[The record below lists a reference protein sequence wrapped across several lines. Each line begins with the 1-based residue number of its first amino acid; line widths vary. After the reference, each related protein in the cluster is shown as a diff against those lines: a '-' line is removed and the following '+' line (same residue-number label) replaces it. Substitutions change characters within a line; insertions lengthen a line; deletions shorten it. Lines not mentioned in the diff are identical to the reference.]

1 MAEPEAQKERPLTYF
16 DITIDGKPRGRIVF
30 SVYSD
35 LVPKTA
41 ENFRALCTG
50 EKGIG
55 NSGKPLHY
63 AGSGF
68 HRVIKG
74 FMCQGGDFTAGNGTG
89 GESIYGERFED
100 EGFPVKH
107 TKPFLLSMANAGKD
121 TNGSQFFITTVPTPH
136 LDDKHVVF
144 GEVVRG
150 KSVVRAI
157 ENHPT
162 DGRDVPTAP
171 IVISASG
178 VLSPDDPAPE
188 KADAADGDIW
198 EDEALDDETGANQDP
213 NLARDIAEK
222 IKQIGVSY
230 FTGKKAEDGT
240 VIEEPQP
247 DLALQKFQSIDT
259 SCSAGKCIPN
269 QNLSE
274 AQKYLEL
281 FIHADLPDDYPD
293 SNGYR
298 VTYAKMKLTT
308 AQAALRVQPPNPKV
322 VLDNTNDVIE
332 EYLDLLEPKFKGLSY
347 CLWHPSR
354 RDLSPAMA
362 YYRRA
367 LAHNLRGDH
376 DLALNDLAEAN
387 KIFPDPGTQNEIA
400 RIKAHVKEL
409 EEREKRR
416 YRKMF

>member
-30 SVYSD
+30 SLYSD

-247 DLALQKFQSIDT
+247 DLALQKFQ
-259 SCSAGKCIPN
+259 K
-269 QNLSE
+269 

-322 VLDNTNDVIE
+322 VLDNTNEVIE
-332 EYLDLLEPKFKGLSY
+332 EYLDLLEPKFK
-347 CLWHPSR
+347 
-354 RDLSPAMA
+354 AMA

-387 KIFPDPGTQNEIA
+387 KIFPDSGTQNEIA

>member
-30 SVYSD
+30 SLYSD

-247 DLALQKFQSIDT
+247 DLALQKFQ
-259 SCSAGKCIPN
+259 K
-269 QNLSE
+269 

-332 EYLDLLEPKFKGLSY
+332 EYLDLLEPKFK
-347 CLWHPSR
+347 
-354 RDLSPAMA
+354 AMA

>member
-1 MAEPEAQKERPLTYF
+1 MAESEARRPLTYF
-16 DITIDGKPRGRIVF
+16 DITIGGKPRGRIVF
-30 SVYSD
+30 SVYAD

-100 EGFPVKH
+100 EGFHEKH
-107 TKPFLLSMANAGKD
+107 SKPFLLSMANAGKD

-136 LDDKHVVF
+136 LDNKHVVF
-144 GEVVRG
+144 GEVIKG

-162 DGRDVPTAP
+162 DGKDVPTVP

-178 VLSPDDPAPE
+178 VLSPDDPCLAE
-188 KADAADGDIW
+188 AGTSDGDIW
-198 EDEALDDETGANQDP
+198 EDDAEDDETGANQDP
-213 NLARDIAEK
+213 NLARSIAEK
-222 IKQIGVSY
+222 IKQIGVGY
-230 FTGKKAEDGT
+230 FTGKRAEDGT
-240 VIEEPQP
+240 VTLKPQP
-247 DLALQKFQSIDT
+247 DLALQKFR
-259 SCSAGKCIPN
+259 K
-269 QNLSE
+269 

-281 FIHADLPDDYPD
+281 FIHAELPNDYPD
-293 SNGYR
+293 PDGYR
-298 VTYAKMKLTT
+298 LAYAKVMLTT
-308 AQAALRVQPPNPKV
+308 AQAALRVQPPDSKT
-322 VLDNTNDVIE
+322 VLDNTNQVIE
-332 EYLDLLEPKFKGLSY
+332 EYFDLLEPKFQ
-347 CLWHPSR
+347 
-354 RDLSPAMA
+354 AMA

-367 LAHNLRGDH
+367 LAHHLRGDH

-387 KIFPDPGTQNEIA
+387 RIFPDPGTQNEIA
-400 RIKAHVKEL
+400 RIKAHVKAMEDQ
-409 EEREKRR
+409 EKKR

>member
-1 MAEPEAQKERPLTYF
+1 MAESEAQKERPLTYF
-16 DITIDGKPRGRIVF
+16 DITIGGKPKGRIVF
-30 SVYSD
+30 SLYAD

-50 EKGIG
+50 EKGVG

-68 HRVIKG
+68 HRVIKR

-100 EGFPVKH
+100 EDFTMKH
-107 TKPFLLSMANAGKD
+107 SKPFLLSMANAGKD

-136 LDDKHVVF
+136 LDNKHVVF
-144 GEVVRG
+144 GEVIKG

-162 DGRDVPTAP
+162 DGKDVPTVP

-178 VLSPDDPAPE
+178 VLSPDDLCLVNAG
-188 KADAADGDIW
+188 ASDGDIW
-198 EDEALDDETGANQDP
+198 EDEAVDDETGADQDP
-213 NLARDIAEK
+213 KLARDIAEK
-222 IKQIGVSY
+222 IKQIGIGY
-230 FTGKKAEDGT
+230 FTGKKAGDGT
-240 VIEEPQP
+240 IIEAPQP
-247 DLALQKFQSIDT
+247 DLALQKFQ
-259 SCSAGKCIPN
+259 K
-269 QNLSE
+269 
-274 AQKYLEL
+274 AQKYLQL
-281 FIHADLPDDYPD
+281 FTHADLPEDYPD

-298 VTYAKMKLTT
+298 VAYAKMMLTT
-308 AQAALRVQPPNPKV
+308 AQAALRVQPPDAAI
-322 VLDNTNDVIE
+322 VLDNTNQVIE
-332 EYLDLLEPKFKGLSY
+332 EYLDFLEPKFQ
-347 CLWHPSR
+347 
-354 RDLSPAMA
+354 AMA

-387 KIFPDPGTQNEIA
+387 KIFPDPGTQNEIT
-400 RIKAHVKEL
+400 RIKAHVREM
-409 EEREKRR
+409 EEKEKRR